1 VQYNVNRGQWILLG
15 SGHVHKVPER
25 VCLEFRVCVRF
36 LLLVFGVCS
45 WLLSVSNFDSLDR
58 LGVRNCV

>member
-1 VQYNVNRGQWILLG
+1 MDFIWLWACTQ
-15 SGHVHKVPER
+15 VPER